1 MGFEPTTFHT
11 PDLNRDAL
19 TQSEVTVHLLDLGIN
34 PLQIHRQD
42 LLVDGLKKGEIGRME
57 VRRGGGRMKGRK
69 GGRGGGRKNTR

>member
-1 MGFEPTTFHT
+1 MRFEPTTFHT

-19 TQSEVTVHLLDLGIN
+19 TQSEVTVHLLDLGID

-57 VRRGGGRMKGRK
+57 VRRGGG
-69 GGRGGGRKNTR
+69 GGEERVG